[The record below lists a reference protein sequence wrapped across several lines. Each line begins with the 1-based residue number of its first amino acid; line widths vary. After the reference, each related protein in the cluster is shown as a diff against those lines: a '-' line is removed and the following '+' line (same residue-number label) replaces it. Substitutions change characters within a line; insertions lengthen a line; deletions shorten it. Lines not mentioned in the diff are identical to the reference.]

1 MSLKL
6 LLSGALVYL
15 LMNFP
20 SKHFTIRL
28 NLRGKLPLQLLFSL
42 LFSSTAKIRSEVL
55 SPFRSVRMFFYLA
68 FVASGA
74 LGGLIA
80 TTQLIAAFG
89 NPSKAPVVP
98 EITKGLIIDIG
109 AVSIFAF
116 LYYREN
122 KAKNAQLA
130 KLSREEDLS
139 NLKLRVDQNRILPV
153 SAFRGIARLVIL
165 AGPASFIAE
174 AFKLS
179 EPFTEGLVERGVLV
193 VPLATDGSLPSF
205 EFEESE
211 EMKELTAKRK
221 RLWQLAPVY
230 VTEWSK

>member
-1 MSLKL
+1 
-6 LLSGALVYL
+6 
-15 LMNFP
+15 
-20 SKHFTIRL
+20 
-28 NLRGKLPLQLLFSL
+28 
-42 LFSSTAKIRSEVL
+42 
-55 SPFRSVRMFFYLA
+55 MFFYLA
-68 FVASGA
+68 FMASGG

-80 TTQLIAAFG
+80 TTRLIAALS
-89 NPSKAPVVP
+89 NPSRAPEVP
-98 EITKGLIIDIG
+98 DIAEGLLIDIG
-109 AVSIFAF
+109 AVSFFAF

-122 KAKNAQLA
+122 KAKNAQIA
-130 KLSREEDLS
+130 KLSREENLS
-139 NLKLRVDQNRILPV
+139 NLKLRVDQNKILPV

-165 AGPASFIAE
+165 SGPASFIAE

-193 VPLATDGSLPSF
+193 VPFTTDGSSPNF

-211 EMKELTAKRK
+211 EMTTKRK

>member
-1 MSLKL
+1 
-6 LLSGALVYL
+6 
-15 LMNFP
+15 
-20 SKHFTIRL
+20 
-28 NLRGKLPLQLLFSL
+28 
-42 LFSSTAKIRSEVL
+42 
-55 SPFRSVRMFFYLA
+55 MFFYLA
-68 FVASGA
+68 FIASGA

-80 TTQLIAAFG
+80 TTQLIAALA
-89 NPSKAPVVP
+89 NPSKAPIVP
-98 EITKGLIIDIG
+98 EISKGLIIDIG
-109 AVSIFAF
+109 AVSLFAF

-130 KLSREEDLS
+130 KLSREESLS

-165 AGPASFIAE
+165 VGPASFIEE

-179 EPFTEGLVERGVLV
+179 EPFTERLVERGVLV
-193 VPLATDGSLPSF
+193 VPFATDGSSPSF

-211 EMKELTAKRK
+211 EIKDLTTKRK